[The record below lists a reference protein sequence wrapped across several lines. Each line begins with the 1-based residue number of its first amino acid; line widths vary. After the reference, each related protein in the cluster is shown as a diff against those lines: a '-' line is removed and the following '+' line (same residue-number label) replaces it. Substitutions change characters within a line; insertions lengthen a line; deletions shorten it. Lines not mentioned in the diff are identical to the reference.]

1 MSLTYFENNPFY
13 IGCLMGIFFSYYIW
27 NIVNYFSRA
36 RQNRRDYEELAHQLG
51 FEFYESKWLF
61 EKNSLTFPPPVPPY
75 RPRKPFFSGSPSWTC
90 QNILKGSKEGREIL
104 FLERD
109 YQDREFKNVAETMAL
124 FSQPEA
130 GLPHFE
136 LVPRRLF
143 DKFHRRM
150 ELEINDTPADIKMKL
165 IEPEGLGDFT
175 RPSHYLWGAVEEEAR
190 IKSLMTK
197 EFWIYLEQFPNWRL
211 KALGDW
217 VVVFEENILVPA
229 VKVLKFVEQSARAAS
244 FIFKN

>member
-27 NIVNYFSRA
+27 NIFNYFSKA

-61 EKNSLTFPPPVPPY
+61 EKNGLKFPPAVPPY
-75 RPRKPFFSGSPSWTC
+75 RPRKPFFSWSPSWTC
-90 QNILKGSKEGREIL
+90 QNILKGAKDGREIL

-109 YQDREFKNVAETMAL
+109 YQDREFKMVSETMAL
-124 FSQPEA
+124 YGRPETK
-130 GLPHFE
+130 LPYFE

-143 DKFHRRM
+143 DKFHRRL
-150 ELEINDTPADIKMKL
+150 ELEIQDTPFNRKMKL
-165 IEPEGLGDFT
+165 IEPEGLGDFQ
-175 RPSHYLWGAVEEEAR
+175 RPSHYIWGAAEEESR
-190 IKSLMTK
+190 IKTLLTT
-197 EFWIYLEQFPNWRL
+197 EFWIYLENFPNWRIKTL
-211 KALGDW
+211 EDW
-217 VVVFEENILVPA
+217 LVVFEENIQVPA
-229 VKVLKFVEQSARAAS
+229 VKVVKFAEQSAKAAS